1 MKRIFGILAVILLL
15 LTGCST
21 SAEILEVSIP
31 DVTEVAMDT
40 TETEAPREEVDQAD
54 TASYFSAGKET
65 ERIEPEKVS
74 ETKPPVMPDPP
85 VETEP
90 KEKVSTT
97 ESQVTKPRE
106 TDPTVN
112 TEESVVVPE
121 VKRPT
126 ASDIEAKTAE
136 YINQYRLAQ
145 GDTQAIILPGLT
157 AVAEYRAKQLIT
169 NFSHTDS
176 ADACTTLQYGE
187 FVDMTLYGC
196 DASANYYQGYNREA
210 IAKGNWVGT
219 ADEIGQRIATGFKNS
234 SKHWN
239 YVGSSEYGYMAV
251 GAVYDSATSSWY
263 VCICMSSKNYGG

>member
-1 MKRIFGILAVILLL
+1 MLSENLKNLRKAKGLSQEELAIKLNVVRQTVSKWEKGLSVPDSEMLIRLAEVLDTSVTVLLGE
-15 LTGCST
+15 TV
-21 SAEILEVSIP
+21 EPQENEP
-31 DVTEVAMDT
+31 KDTEPPIT
-40 TETEAPREEVDQAD
+40 TE
-54 TASYFSAGKET
+54 
-65 ERIEPEKVS
+65 EPVII
-74 ETKPPVMPDPP
+74 
-85 VETEP
+85 
-90 KEKVSTT
+90 
-97 ESQVTKPRE
+97 
-106 TDPTVN
+106 
-112 TEESVVVPE
+112 PE
-121 VKRPT
+121 VKRPS
-126 ASDIEAKTAE
+126 ASEIEAKTAE

-145 GDTQAIILPGLT
+145 GDTQTVILPGLT

-176 ADACTTLQYGE
+176 ADACTALKYGE

-210 IAKGNWVGT
+210 IAKGNWGGT
-219 ADEIGQRIATGFKNS
+219 ADEIAQRIATGFKNS